1 MAALT
6 ITVAIGLP
14 YVVIY
19 CLTNFDPGQ
28 STTEQRWWIM
38 TSLVMGHFSLT
49 LCLVVETLL
58 RDRCYRRRDNIDANA
73 EGTLEGHNYWRG
85 IPRLVPIPGMLPPY
99 VITLYLFSMSVPA
112 IGAFVT
118 VARMM
123 LDYEV
128 CTTI

>member
-1 MAALT
+1 
-6 ITVAIGLP
+6 
-14 YVVIY
+14 
-19 CLTNFDPGQ
+19 
-28 STTEQRWWIM
+28 
-38 TSLVMGHFSLT
+38 MGHFSLT

-58 RDRCYRRRDNIDANA
+58 RDRFYRRRDNIDANA

-112 IGAFVT
+112 IGAFVM
-118 VARMM
+118 VARMI